1 MKNKFYVMLF
11 YVFLVLCMTGCGKH
25 GELHEYDDFIGYVDN
40 MQCGA
45 KNRYVSCNLGGKYE
59 LVGTYD
65 GRDEN
70 GEQMRTYSFKLKND
84 DILFDII
91 SQYMCTGD
99 IDGSCF
105 DYTYSL
111 NGFDYYEKAEKYHI
125 NKFNERFDYYNKMHN
140 YPYNFYDD
148 FLERFNVIIVD
159 ELNFVIDY
167 FNGYLDYINELD
179 GSLFYSFSVGYWILD
194 ITNNNAVIQGIY
206 LGVCGLTFVLFSLF
220 GGVLSDRFNK
230 VKIIYICD
238 YLKAILIALSS
249 FIILSNSNKFLPG
262 ITILIISSNVRSNSI
277 VFFANL

>member
-1 MKNKFYVMLF
+1 
-11 YVFLVLCMTGCGKH
+11 MTGCGKH

-70 GEQMRTYSFKLKND
+70 GEQTRTYSFKLKND

-125 NKFNERFDYYNKMHN
+125 NKFNERFDYYNKMRN

-179 GSLFYSFSVGYWILD
+179 YKFFDYKYILPFSIYFPVYGYGCSLYVDLDENNKYVFKFEDEYYPSDKKLETYIHNIMEEKGIL
-194 ITNNNAVIQGIY
+194 
-206 LGVCGLTFVLFSLF
+206 
-220 GGVLSDRFNK
+220 
-230 VKIIYICD
+230 
-238 YLKAILIALSS
+238 LK
-249 FIILSNSNKFLPG
+249 
-262 ITILIISSNVRSNSI
+262 
-277 VFFANL
+277 